1 MTAVEEI
8 AIGKRN
14 GTAASRRVA
23 IVPAYNEERTI
34 EDVVA
39 AIRKDAPGFEVLV
52 VDDGST
58 DRTAVLA
65 QAAGAEVLVHPFNL
79 GIGGAMQSGYRY
91 AFKQGFEYAIQIDGD
106 GQHDPSE
113 IPGLIQA
120 IESDGID
127 MASGSRFLA
136 ESGYRAPVG
145 RRLGIRLFS
154 VVLSAIC
161 RQRITDPTSGFRLCN
176 RRAIE
181 LFARDYPHDYPEV
194 EAILMVHAHRLR
206 MREVAVRMHPRRDG
220 RSSITSGE
228 SIYYMIKVMLAI
240 FVGLFRRRPV
250 PEAGAE
256 APVVAERGI

>member
-1 MTAVEEI
+1 MTAVQEI
-8 AIGKRN
+8 TLAER
-14 GTAASRRVA
+14 TAGLRMVA

-34 EDVVA
+34 EDVVR
-39 AIRKDAPGFEVLV
+39 AIHKDAPSFEVIV

-58 DRTAVLA
+58 DRTARLA
-65 QAAGAEVLVHPFNL
+65 QAVGAEVLVHPFNL

-91 AFKQGFEYAIQIDGD
+91 AFKQGYDLAIQVDAD
-106 GQHDPSE
+106 GQHDPAE
-113 IPGLIQA
+113 IANLITA
-120 IESDGID
+120 IDSDGLD
-127 MASGSRFLA
+127 MVSGSRFLSD
-136 ESGYRAPVG
+136 SGYRAPVG

-161 RQRITDPTSGFRLCN
+161 GQRITDPTSGFRLCN
-176 RRAIE
+176 KRAIE

-206 MREVAVRMHPRRDG
+206 MCEVPVRMHPRRDG

-228 SIYYMIKVMLAI
+228 SIYYMIKVTLAI

-250 PEAGAE
+250 PEAGSE
-256 APVVAERGI
+256 APVAAERGI